1 MFKKHKC
8 FPELEL
14 FNLDK
19 GPCSLLIAAADIYA
33 DMHHFQCHDAGILTV
48 SVLPSL
54 CACFNMLQALGFFS
68 ANRAEPSLFHT
79 LTS

>member
-8 FPELEL
+8 SPELEL

-19 GPCSLLIAAADIYA
+19 GSCSLLIAVADIYTH
-33 DMHHFQCHDAGILTV
+33 MHHFQCHDTGILTV

-54 CACFNMLQALGFFS
+54 CACLTMLQAVRFF
-68 ANRAEPSLFHT
+68 
-79 LTS
+79 

>member
-19 GPCSLLIAAADIYA
+19 GSCSLLTATAHTYA
-33 DMHHFQCHDAGILTV
+33 HTHT
-48 SVLPSL
+48 SVP
-54 CACFNMLQALGFFS
+54 
-68 ANRAEPSLFHT
+68 
-79 LTS
+79 

>member
-19 GPCSLLIAAADIYA
+19 GSCSLFIAVADIYA

-54 CACFNMLQALGFFS
+54 CGCFNMLQAVRCF
-68 ANRAEPSLFHT
+68 
-79 LTS
+79 